1 MSKELII
8 PHSEIKDN
16 QTITG
21 VMERKFK
28 EQGLDLH
35 VNEVEDMQDDH
46 KKGIRRLRVKNTKYF
61 FMK

>member
-8 PHSEIKDN
+8 PHSEIKDT
-16 QTITG
+16 QVITG

-46 KKGIRRLRVKNTKYF
+46 KKGVRKLRVKNTKYF

>member
-8 PHSEIKDN
+8 PHSEIKDT
-16 QTITG
+16 QAITG

-46 KKGIRRLRVKNTKYF
+46 KRGVRKLRVKNTKYF

>member
-46 KKGIRRLRVKNTKYF
+46 KKGMRRLRVKNTKYF

>member
-1 MSKELII
+1 MSKEINI

-16 QTITG
+16 QTITQ
-21 VMERKFK
+21 VMEQKFK
-28 EQGLDLH
+28 EQDLNLH